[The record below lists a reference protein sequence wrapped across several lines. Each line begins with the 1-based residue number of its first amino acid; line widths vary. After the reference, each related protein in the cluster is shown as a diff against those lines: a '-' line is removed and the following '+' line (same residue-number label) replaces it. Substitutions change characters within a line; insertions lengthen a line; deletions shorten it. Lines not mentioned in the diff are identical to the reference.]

1 MALNYTITAILHG
14 RTITVKPLLY
24 MCLYGISML
33 LQSWVHNYKWA
44 CPFNWDIYI
53 FTNKNK
59 WGVSFF
65 AIFRKVTFLSLFVI
79 LIVGFQCKIKY
90 LESIWDHPVSRL
102 NSNIRF
108 LKLLLEFS
116 GKRKEVEINQSISL
130 SHLHI
135 HTHTNTL
142 LMLSVFCFSTHK
154 LSLPS

>member
-14 RTITVKPLLY
+14 RTITVKQLLY

-53 FTNKNK
+53 FTKNKNK

-65 AIFRKVTFLSLFVI
+65 AIFRKVSFLSLFVI
-79 LIVGFQCKIKY
+79 LIVGFQCKINH

-116 GKRKEVEINQSISL
+116 GKRKEVEINL
-130 SHLHI
+130 SHTYTHI
-135 HTHTNTL
+135 HTHKTL
-142 LMLSVFCFSTHK
+142 LMLSVFTQALTNFPFS
-154 LSLPS
+154 S